1 MAHTAHAH
9 KKFAPLPTVRFRIWA
24 WVVQQ
29 DGPITT
35 RDAMREF
42 KMSVVVASR
51 HLGTLC
57 GGGCLSRERIKGGRN
72 RYAYR
77 GIADC
82 PPQYGMGNP
91 RPADRPNRGLPIEFV
106 DDIKRVNLSS
116 ANIRLLVD
124 RQFLRQARK
133 FECAPLVRAGQ

>member
-1 MAHTAHAH
+1 MNLAH

-35 RDAMREF
+35 RDATREF
-42 KMSVVVASR
+42 GMSVFVASR
-51 HLGTLC
+51 HLGILY

-72 RYAYR
+72 RYEYR

-91 RPADRPNRGLPIEFV
+91 RPADRPIREPHSVIS
-106 DDIKRVNLSS
+106 DDVQRVNLSS

-124 RQFLRQARK
+124 RQFLRMARK
-133 FECAPLVRAGQ
+133 FECAPLVRVQQ